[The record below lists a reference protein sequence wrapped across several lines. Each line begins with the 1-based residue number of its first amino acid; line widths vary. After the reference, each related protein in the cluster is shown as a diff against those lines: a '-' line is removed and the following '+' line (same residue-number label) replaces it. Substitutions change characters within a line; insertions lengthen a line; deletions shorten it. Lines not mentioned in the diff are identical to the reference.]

1 MKKHVHTFK
10 YMHSVWK
17 SQKVAFNIASEA
29 SDVYTLSGQKSIKN
43 GQFGKFLKTWSFLS
57 NSVTRQSLKIRQKL
71 LKIAKNETLKSDI
84 LSNFRILWDGIF
96 IEIQIQNCQL
106 YMFLDQ
112 PSSWTCWG
120 VIQR

>member
-43 GQFGKFLKTWSFLS
+43 GQFGKFLKPEASGQIVLPDS
-57 NSVTRQSLKIRQKL
+57 HLK
-71 LKIAKNETLKSDI
+71 
-84 LSNFRILWDGIF
+84 
-96 IEIQIQNCQL
+96 
-106 YMFLDQ
+106 
-112 PSSWTCWG
+112 
-120 VIQR
+120 